1 MPEAWKRYTLGPFG
15 RSFPIKAIKGS
26 TPPPPPPLLYFFLLW
41 HWFCV
46 FLASTA
52 DYYRVDKEDIVIG
65 DTQETAPP
73 PALPPVA
80 QTLPS
85 QPLDVLFIERRGG
98 LTSVLSNIPLLCNR
112 EREKIYFPSCPSDK
126 HYIIIQCKCCNLF
139 QAFSRLVPRKKL
151 LCLWPL
157 KL

>member
-26 TPPPPPPLLYFFLLW
+26 TPPPPIIVFFPFMALIL
-41 HWFCV
+41 C

>member
-1 MPEAWKRYTLGPFG
+1 MPEAWKRYTPGPFG

-26 TPPPPPPLLYFFLLW
+26 TPPPPLLYFFLLW

-46 FLASTA
+46 LLASTA

-98 LTSVLSNIPLLCNR
+98 LISVLSNIPLLYNR

>member
-1 MPEAWKRYTLGPFG
+1 MAL
-15 RSFPIKAIKGS
+15 I
-26 TPPPPPPLLYFFLLW
+26 L
-41 HWFCV
+41 C

-98 LTSVLSNIPLLCNR
+98 LTSVLSNIPLLYNR

-126 HYIIIQCKCCNLF
+126 HYIIIQCKCCNVF
-139 QAFSRLVPRKKL
+139 QAFSSLVPRKKL